1 MIPLL
6 PALVIGGI
14 LLLWLLMVLAIKNDE
29 DKIMEFEQWMQG
41 RKEGE

>member
-1 MIPLL
+1 ML

-41 RKEGE
+41 RQEGE